1 MYTERSRLLR
11 SQHGSATSHI
21 RAAVW
26 QTKKWAKART
36 DAAELTRG
44 NVAHVD
50 IAEGVL
56 QDVAG
61 SCG

>member
-1 MYTERSRLLR
+1 MHMCT
-11 SQHGSATSHI
+11 
-21 RAAVW
+21 RAAVR
-26 QTKKWAKART
+26 QTKKWAKARM

-50 IAEGVL
+50 IAEDVL

>member
-1 MYTERSRLLR
+1 MCT
-11 SQHGSATSHI
+11 

-26 QTKKWAKART
+26 QTKKWARARM

-50 IAEGVL
+50 IAQDVLLDL